1 MVNVVSVIIGILLFL
16 YAFGLL
22 IRISTRTEL
31 RKLAEFKSFKIWWF
45 VLVLFLV
52 LFLLGYIF
60 FLFYL
65 IFQVELIDLKLV
77 VAQIFLWGAVF
88 VLLVFQLFRMAL
100 CKLVTTKEQLEEALK
115 KAELSSEVKTKALK
129 AEAELHKTRVL
140 GKLNEELQT
149 TVKKLKDSRSA
160 TIYMLKDLED
170 TKKRLELASQAKS
183 DFLANMSH
191 ELRAPLNSIIG
202 FSEVLTDQTF
212 GPINDRQKDY
222 LNDILTSGK
231 HLLSLINDILDLSKV
246 EAGKMELT
254 LVTFD
259 LKVLLEES
267 LVLIKE
273 KALKHGIQVEL
284 VVDPAVGEIKADE
297 RKIKQIV
304 YNLLSNAAKFTPD
317 GGQIKVAATKKE
329 NLVEISVKD
338 TGIGLAQED
347 QGKVFDEFKQ
357 IEKSV
362 TKKYAGTGLG
372 LSLAKKLTE
381 LHGGKIWVESEGEG
395 KGTTFSFTIPI
406 K

>member
-395 KGTTFSFTIPI
+395 KGRTFSFTIPI